1 VWTNLVESLDQLLNQ
16 KPDRKRTLKDP
27 ALGALRI
34 RIVRS
39 IQAQQAASAAWAMRD
54 YPALT

>member
-1 VWTNLVESLDQLLNQ
+1 MESLDQLLNQ

-27 ALGALRI
+27 ALGALRK

-39 IQAQQAASAAWAMRD
+39 IQARQAASAARAMRD
-54 YPALT
+54 YLALT

>member
-1 VWTNLVESLDQLLNQ
+1 MESLDQLLNQ